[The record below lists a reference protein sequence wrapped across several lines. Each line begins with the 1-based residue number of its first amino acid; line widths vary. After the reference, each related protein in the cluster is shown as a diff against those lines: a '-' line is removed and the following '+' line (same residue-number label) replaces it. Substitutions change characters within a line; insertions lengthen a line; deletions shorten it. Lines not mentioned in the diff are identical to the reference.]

1 MKKFLRL
8 IPVFLIF
15 VLTLALSTVTA
26 LACSPDDSNPEHHE
40 NVIQTDEEK
49 PTCLLGGYYVLEC
62 TVCGWRGTFNTDPA
76 MPHSFGLWEIV
87 PGKEPTCTK
96 DGVKQ
101 AYCSTCNKWYP
112 MPAPATGHS
121 WYKYYTKEPTCTTA
135 GEYYTYCRNCSASQG
150 RSTEPAT
157 GHFWVVWKRVF
168 ATCTTPGYTEFVCDD
183 CGADGGTTTTPAKGH
198 SFGEWF
204 TTTQAT
210 CMEEGMQKR
219 ECATCG
225 ATESR
230 GSSKTDHSW
239 DAGTVIVQPTEKR
252 EGVME
257 WRCSVCDMTRTQP
270 IPALTQGPP
279 DAPIPGSTDSPP
291 PDTAAST
298 PPDTAADKD
307 KTGSTPG
314 GEQGN
319 RDGKNDN
326 INEPGSDTGKTF
338 GDKGSKSDL
347 GKNSIAQNA
356 LQKQEKDSSSKEPSA
371 RSFSVVKV
379 LLLVLVPVLLVT
391 AGIILLLVRR
401 KKTGQP

>member
-8 IPVFLIF
+8 ILVFWIF

-26 LACSPDDSNPEHHE
+26 LACSPDDNNPEHHE

-49 PTCLLGGYYVLEC
+49 PTCLQGGYYVLEC
-62 TVCGWRGTFNTDPA
+62 TVCRWSCAFSIGDIV
-76 MPHSFGLWEIV
+76 PHEFGPWEIV

-96 DGVKQ
+96 AGEKR

-112 MPAPATGHS
+112 ELVPATGHS
-121 WYKYYTKEPTCTTA
+121 WYKYYTKEPACTTA
-135 GEYYTYCRNCSASQG
+135 GEYYTYCRNCPASQG

-219 ECATCG
+219 ECTTCG

-230 GSSKTDHSW
+230 GSPKTDHSW
-239 DAGTVIVQPTEKR
+239 DAGTVIVQPTAKR

-257 WRCSVCDMTRTQP
+257 WRCSVCDMTRTKP
-270 IPALTQGPP
+270 IPTLTQGPP

-307 KTGSTPG
+307 KTGSAPG
-314 GEQGN
+314 GEQDN
-319 RDGKNDN
+319 KDGKNDN

-338 GDKGSKSDL
+338 GDKGSKSDF